1 MDVKK
6 NNIFLQFES
15 GKLKKDCVGKF
26 IFPLHPLEPVLGRV
40 RGKELSGKFSSL
52 ELLLCLLY
60 NGKPSEISLLSSQ
73 SPNQCF
79 YLKY

>member
-6 NNIFLQFES
+6 NDIFLQFES
-15 GKLKKDCVGKF
+15 GQLEKDCVREF
-26 IFPLHPLEPVLGRV
+26 IFPLHSLEPVLGGV
-40 RGKELSGKFSSL
+40 RGKELSGKFTAL
-52 ELLLCLLY
+52 ELLLRLLY

-73 SPNQCF
+73 SPNQYY